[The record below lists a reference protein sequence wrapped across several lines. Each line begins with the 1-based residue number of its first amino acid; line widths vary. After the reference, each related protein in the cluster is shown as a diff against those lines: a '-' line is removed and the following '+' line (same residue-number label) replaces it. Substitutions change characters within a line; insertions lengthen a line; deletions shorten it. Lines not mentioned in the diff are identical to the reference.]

1 MCMLVGL
8 DEASLHSTHA
18 VTRTHCQAL
27 AVTGDYARVLEYQA
41 CMHVGLAKASSVGA
55 CSALQV
61 RDPEDEE
68 ERHACPK
75 SGGACL
81 LPSSPCPFREGEST
95 LEPSPTSP
103 LN

>member
-8 DEASLHSTHA
+8 DEAGLHSTHA

-27 AVTGDYARVLEYQA
+27 AVTGDYGRVLEYQA

-68 ERHACPK
+68 ERHAWPK
-75 SGGACL
+75 SGGLACWHPHPV
-81 LPSSPCPFREGEST
+81 PSGRV
-95 LEPSPTSP
+95 
-103 LN
+103 NRH